1 MAALTPAA
9 CYATRGLRPF
19 AAYTRGRRAR
29 FGASFSWGMAPGVLR
44 RNSNVLLEI
53 AETVLLALL
62 IFFGT
67 RMVVQN
73 FRVDGGSMVPALENG
88 EFLLVNKLAYVAAK
102 PGRGD
107 VVVFRSPAKPDED
120 LVKRVVG
127 LPNETVDLRD
137 GGVYVDGRRLDEN
150 VYFTGVTGARAGRS
164 LVVPEDG
171 YFVLGDNRGQSI
183 DSRSFGIVPAGS
195 IVGQV
200 WLVYWPLGRLG
211 VLPGFSPGFKPE
223 PERISLL
230 QAA

>member
-1 MAALTPAA
+1 MLQ
-9 CYATRGLRPF
+9 
-19 AAYTRGRRAR
+19 
-29 FGASFSWGMAPGVLR
+29 

-53 AETVLLALL
+53 TETVLLALL

-88 EFLLVNKLAYVAAK
+88 EFLLVNKLAYVAAQ
-102 PGRGD
+102 PSRGD

-120 LVKRVVG
+120 LVKRIVG
-127 LPNETVDLRD
+127 LPNETVEFRD
-137 GGVYVDGRRLDEN
+137 GGLYLDGRRLDEGD
-150 VYFTGVTGARAGRS
+150 YYAGITGSRTGRS
-164 LVVPEDG
+164 LVVPEQA

-183 DSRSFGIVPAGS
+183 DSRSFGIVPGAS

-200 WLVYWPLGRLG
+200 WLVYWPVGKFG
-211 VLPGFSPGFKPE
+211 VLPGDTPGFRPT
-223 PERISLL
+223 PERVSLL